1 MHVINSIL
9 TFNSGVEVSSVR
21 NADLQEAKEFMKSGF
36 YTTALQCKALRLDE
50 LENAE
55 GNIIDQEL
63 GL

>member
-1 MHVINSIL
+1 MTSH
-9 TFNSGVEVSSVR
+9 TGVKVSSVR
-21 NADLQEAKEFMKSGF
+21 QADFHEAKEFMKSGF
-36 YTTALQCKALRLDE
+36 YATALQCKALRLDE

>member
-1 MHVINSIL
+1 MHVINSII
-9 TFNSGVEVSSVR
+9 TFNSGVKVSSVR

-36 YTTALQCKALRLDE
+36 YATALQCKALRLDE

>member
-1 MHVINSIL
+1 MK
-9 TFNSGVEVSSVR
+9 VSSVR
-21 NADLQEAKEFMKSGF
+21 NADLQEAKEFMKNGF
-36 YTTALQCKALRLDE
+36 YATALQCKALRLDE